1 MSRPKQKM
9 VRIGSG
15 LVPVASKAY
24 EADLK
29 ARLKAAGLDGDDE
42 DRDSLDMDDMR
53 LRLAR
58 QIVMFMNEWPG
69 CPEAIC
75 QRMRG
80 CMAPGGDCRNA
91 KQEPFDA
98 EAWHRDKVFIMRA
111 IKRRIA
117 EARAAGEPID
127 D

>member
-29 ARLKAAGLDGDDE
+29 ARLKAAGLDGDDPTLGI
-42 DRDSLDMDDMR
+42 DALR
-53 LRLAR
+53 LRIAR
-58 QIVMFMNEWPG
+58 KITMSLNEWPG
-69 CPEAIC
+69 CPEKIC

-80 CMAPGGDCRNA
+80 CMAPGGNCRNA
-91 KQEPFDA
+91 KEEPFDA